1 MAVGQPEWYSAS
13 STLSSLSRVYVSWRL
28 GWRVGFSQIQTKQY
42 KCKGACSLCFIPN
55 TSGRVCERGAR
66 IFINPIKIETQVRV
80 RVCVCAR
87 AKAAH
92 FHTGNVAL
100 LATCSLWRRKKTV
113 AENFLSYFFSS
124 LLSGANLAETTNM
137 LLTMLL
143 LLLCVTDQYFA
154 KYADLIKLT
163 QEQRLLRRQET

>member
-1 MAVGQPEWYSAS
+1 MQG
-13 STLSSLSRVYVSWRL
+13 RMC
-28 GWRVGFSQIQTKQY
+28 G
-42 KCKGACSLCFIPN
+42 LCFFPN
-55 TSGRVCERGAR
+55 TSGRVCKRDTR
-66 IFINPIKIETQVRV
+66 IFINTIKIETRA
-80 RVCVCAR
+80 RVCVR

-143 LLLCVTDQYFA
+143 LCVTDQYFA

>member
-1 MAVGQPEWYSAS
+1 MQG
-13 STLSSLSRVYVSWRL
+13 RMC
-28 GWRVGFSQIQTKQY
+28 G
-42 KCKGACSLCFIPN
+42 LCFFPN
-55 TSGRVCERGAR
+55 TSGRVCKRDTR
-66 IFINPIKIETQVRV
+66 IFINTIKIETRA
-80 RVCVCAR
+80 RVCVR

>member
-1 MAVGQPEWYSAS
+1 M
-13 STLSSLSRVYVSWRL
+13 
-28 GWRVGFSQIQTKQY
+28 
-42 KCKGACSLCFIPN
+42 
-55 TSGRVCERGAR
+55 
-66 IFINPIKIETQVRV
+66 
-80 RVCVCAR
+80 CAR
-87 AKAAH
+87 EGRAFSHRQCGAS
-92 FHTGNVAL
+92 GNVFIVAE
-100 LATCSLWRRKKTV
+100 KKTV

-124 LLSGANLAETTNM
+124 LLSGANLAETTNT